1 MKILFIS
8 DLHLGSPLFK
18 EEKDIMKLLNDP
30 SYHKIVIV
38 GDLFDNWEDCK
49 CYILKKYK
57 NLIAKINSMEN
68 VIIING
74 NHDYSTR
81 EMNNIFP
88 NKTIH
93 KEYRVDEDTI
103 AVHGEEFDNNVHKHK
118 WFWKYV
124 AFPFHWIAESY
135 GINLKYWLR
144 ETVHDMRLVRD
155 DIPYDSLVFQ
165 AEKKLVGKYL
175 TKYKN
180 IVCGHTHLPK
190 IVHDQYFTFVNC
202 GDWLSNDTY
211 VEYENG
217 AFKIVRS

>member
-18 EEKDIMKLLNDP
+18 SEKRVMRLLKDG
-30 SYHKIVIV
+30 SYDKVIIV
-38 GDLFDNWEDCK
+38 GDLFDSWEDCK

-68 VIIING
+68 VVIIIG

-81 EMNNIFP
+81 EMSNIFP
-88 NKTIH
+88 NKLIH
-93 KEYRVDEDTI
+93 REYKVDEDTV
-103 AVHGEEFDNNVHKHK
+103 AVHGDEFDKNVDEYK
-118 WFWKYV
+118 WFWKYI
-124 AFPFHWIAESY
+124 AFPFHWVAESY

-144 ETVHDMRLVRD
+144 ETIHDIKRMRLRA
-155 DIPYDSLVFQ
+155 PYDSLIFQ
-165 AEKKLVGKYL
+165 AEKKLVNKYL
-175 TKYKN
+175 HQYRN
-180 IVCGHTHLPK
+180 VVCGHTHLPK
-190 IVHDQYFTFVNC
+190 IVKDPYFTFVNC

-217 AFKIVRS
+217 VFKLIGR